1 MRDYRQNCALAH
13 ALDLVGERWTL
24 LVIRELLLGP
34 RRFRDLEANLPGIG
48 TNLLSRR
55 LQTLSKAGIIERD
68 SDGFAPYRLTPLGRE
83 LKPAIDGLIRWGL
96 QLDLPARDD
105 YVDRPEWDALALSAL
120 LEDPAAP
127 DAPLG
132 QFELHLDEHPFSIRV
147 SASGT
152 TVSPGT
158 TEDTLATI
166 YSSTES
172 LKHIRREG
180 LSMGKAEKHGW
191 VRLAGDREKARG
203 LLKAFQIVES

>member
-55 LQTLSKAGIIERD
+55 LQSLSQAGIIERD
-68 SDGFAPYRLTPLGRE
+68 SNGFAPYRLTALGRE

-96 QLDLPARDD
+96 QLDHPTRDD
-105 YVDRPEWDALALSAL
+105 YVHRPEWDALALSAL

-127 DAPLG
+127 AAPRG
-132 QFELHLDEHPFSIRV
+132 QFELHLDEHPFTILLN
-147 SASGT
+147 ASGT
-152 TVSPGT
+152 TVSSGT
-158 TEDTLATI
+158 TEHTLATI
-166 YSSTES
+166 HSSTGN

-180 LSMGKAEKHGW
+180 LSIAEAEKYGWLHLSGDRKKAEQ
-191 VRLAGDREKARG
+191 
-203 LLKAFQIVES
+203 LLMALQIVES